1 MRTITRTSGGAT
13 YRATFAAD
21 GDPGYKAT
29 AVILGEVGLCLAL
42 DRDRLSTLAGVLT
55 PAPVLVEPLAE
66 RLRAAGMTITVE
78 RQ

>member
-1 MRTITRTSGGAT
+1 
-13 YRATFAAD
+13 
-21 GDPGYKAT
+21 
-29 AVILGEVGLCLAL
+29 VILGEVGLCLAL

-55 PAPVLVEPLAE
+55 PAPVLAEPLAE